1 VLIGDRFG
9 SYEVLGRIG
18 EGGMGEV
25 YRARDSSL
33 GRDVAIKVLPS
44 RFAADPERLARFER
58 EARTLAALNHSNIA
72 AIYGLARAGAASV
85 LVMELAEGD
94 TLAARI
100 ACGRLAADEAIAIA
114 HQIAAALEAA
124 HEKGIVHRDLKP
136 ANIVVSRGDRVK
148 VLDFGLAK
156 LAAATDSDS
165 APFNAANSP
174 TIAASLAGTILGTAA
189 YMSPEQARGKAVDKR
204 ADIWAFGCVLFEM
217 LSGQPAFSG
226 ETLTDV
232 VAAVVTKEPDWTA
245 LPAETPS
252 HVISILRRCL
262 QKDPGRR
269 IHDVAD
275 ARIELLESVADRLAT
290 TPIPPR
296 RNPWM
301 QLAFVVLAGGAIAA
315 ALVWGVART
324 RFAPPQQAASVA
336 RLELDLPLNVDLYG
350 GNAPGVSLS
359 PDGKRIAFVGVL
371 AGQRHI
377 YTRNLDSYEAVPLR
391 GTEQS
396 QAFFFSPDGGTL
408 GFITPDRIL
417 KRVSLS
423 DGLVVVVAR
432 DADQYSGAVWGRDG
446 RITFSREGA
455 LYQVAGSGGPI
466 AKLTSLDTRTSELL
480 HTWPEMLPHGKALLF
495 ASLSGDDVKT
505 SRVEALRLATGE
517 RHEIVTGTF
526 PRYAES
532 GHLVFFRGKDLLA
545 APFDAD
551 RLELT
556 GPAVR
561 VLENI
566 GLDFNGVPLA
576 SFSPSGTL
584 AYVPVGT
591 GTSRLVWVSREGVE
605 QPITDSTARYQ
616 SPRLA
621 PDGRRIAVHMGGS
634 LWIHD
639 SVRRT
644 FTRTTSDDA
653 VGSGFTA
660 WDPDGKRVAFRSR
673 TGMRSIEVDSGKRS
687 LPLQGS
693 TGIRDIPNS
702 VSPDRDTLAF
712 TRQDGETSGDIY
724 VASLSD
730 RFPPRPVVRTPAYE
744 GGAQFS
750 PDGRWLAYASNE
762 SGRFEVYVRP
772 YDESQRRFA
781 VSSDGGSYPLWRRDG
796 AELFYRSGNKMMAV
810 SVSARGSDVTLSTPR
825 MLFDRRYGFETSTI
839 ANYDVS
845 LDGTRFLM
853 VKDEVGAGRVNIVL
867 NWFEELKRLAPTRP

>member
-1 VLIGDRFG
+1 
-9 SYEVLGRIG
+9 
-18 EGGMGEV
+18 
-25 YRARDSSL
+25 
-33 GRDVAIKVLPS
+33 
-44 RFAADPERLARFER
+44 
-58 EARTLAALNHSNIA
+58 
-72 AIYGLARAGAASV
+72 
-85 LVMELAEGD
+85 
-94 TLAARI
+94 
-100 ACGRLAADEAIAIA
+100 
-114 HQIAAALEAA
+114 
-124 HEKGIVHRDLKP
+124 
-136 ANIVVSRGDRVK
+136 
-148 VLDFGLAK
+148 
-156 LAAATDSDS
+156 
-165 APFNAANSP
+165 
-174 TIAASLAGTILGTAA
+174 
-189 YMSPEQARGKAVDKR
+189 
-204 ADIWAFGCVLFEM
+204 
-217 LSGQPAFSG
+217 
-226 ETLTDV
+226 
-232 VAAVVTKEPDWTA
+232 
-245 LPAETPS
+245 
-252 HVISILRRCL
+252 
-262 QKDPGRR
+262 
-269 IHDVAD
+269 
-275 ARIELLESVADRLAT
+275 
-290 TPIPPR
+290 
-296 RNPWM
+296 
-301 QLAFVVLAGGAIAA
+301 
-315 ALVWGVART
+315 
-324 RFAPPQQAASVA
+324 
-336 RLELDLPLNVDLYG
+336 
-350 GNAPGVSLS
+350 
-359 PDGKRIAFVGVL
+359 
-371 AGQRHI
+371 
-377 YTRNLDSYEAVPLR
+377 
-391 GTEQS
+391 
-396 QAFFFSPDGGTL
+396 
-408 GFITPDRIL
+408 L

-423 DGLVVVVAR
+423 DGMVVVVAR

-480 HTWPEMLPHGKALLF
+480 QHVAGNAAPRESA
-495 ASLSGDDVKT
+495 
-505 SRVEALRLATGE
+505 ALRLALRRRCQNQPRRGIAACDRRAARDRHGHLSAIRGE
-517 RHEIVTGTF
+517 RT
-526 PRYAES
+526 
-532 GHLVFFRGKDLLA
+532 LVFFRGKDLLA

-702 VSPDRDTLAF
+702 VSPDRDTPAF

-796 AELFYRSGNKMMAV
+796 AELSIA
-810 SVSARGSDVTLSTPR
+810 A
-825 MLFDRRYGFETSTI
+825 ET
-839 ANYDVS
+839 
-845 LDGTRFLM
+845 R
-853 VKDEVGAGRVNIVL
+853 
-867 NWFEELKRLAPTRP
+867 